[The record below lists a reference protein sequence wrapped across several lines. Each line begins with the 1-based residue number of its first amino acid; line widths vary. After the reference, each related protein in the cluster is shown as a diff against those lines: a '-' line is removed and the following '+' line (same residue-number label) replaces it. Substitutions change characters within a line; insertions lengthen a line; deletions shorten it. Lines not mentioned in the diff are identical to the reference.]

1 MLNEPLQRAFSS
13 LKRAAVLPDG
23 REEQAEFSFEE
34 ILKNPEKN
42 AGVLHHSW
50 EKGHVLSSPWAGKS
64 APV

>member
-34 ILKNPEKN
+34 ILKKN
-42 AGVLHHSW
+42 MRKMQVCFTT
-50 EKGHVLSSPWAGKS
+50 PGKKDMC
-64 APV
+64 